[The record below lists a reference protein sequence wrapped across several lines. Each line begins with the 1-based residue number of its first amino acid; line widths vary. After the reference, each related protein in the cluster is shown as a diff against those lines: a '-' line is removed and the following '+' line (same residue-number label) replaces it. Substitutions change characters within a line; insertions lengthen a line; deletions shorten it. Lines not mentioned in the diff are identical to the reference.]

1 MGSDIKAKR
10 INPVIVYNI
19 LGKTRPIPSIK
30 STKKHIIKKKKVG
43 EIYVPLKPPYNSF
56 LFATAHFPEET
67 SNRYELVA
75 EFVRSQ
81 PNEGNAS
88 SPSDAWPNRMERDAK
103 ERKLHTFFI
112 TAGKLALIRPCG
124 IVVNM
129 TEMYTQVFIFLLRT
143 FCADSE
149 GF

>member
-30 STKKHIIKKKKVG
+30 SRKKHIIKKKKVG

-75 EFVRSQ
+75 DFVRSQ

-103 ERKLHTFFI
+103 ERKLHTF
-112 TAGKLALIRPCG
+112 LS
-124 IVVNM
+124 
-129 TEMYTQVFIFLLRT
+129 LRE
-143 FCADSE
+143 SLR
-149 GF
+149 